1 VCFLKHYLEL
11 LAWQLF
17 MAIYYILYTIYYIH
31 AFQIIT
37 VLLKLVKK
45 LNMKF

>member
-1 VCFLKHYLEL
+1 VLLEAL
-11 LAWQLF
+11 FRAVSLATVHG
-17 MAIYYILYTIYYIH
+17 YILYTIYYIH